1 VVSPTK
7 PLHQAH
13 QPDIPT
19 FGEVAAVHR
28 KHMKVT
34 TIPKTSFEPTRD
46 ATCPVPTLSSP
57 MQTTGIYP
65 QANHSIMLPWAT
77 GRMCWTM
84 ITDSS
89 VFMHTC
95 PRKETVVAG
104 PSGHAHALLTFM
116 RIFKSFDVEKWT
128 LICIVWLVGADIL
141 CLGFSSQRRAT
152 AYRLRRNTPTAWIFT
167 RGLLRSIAPRYCPN
181 TR

>member
-1 VVSPTK
+1 
-7 PLHQAH
+7 
-13 QPDIPT
+13 
-19 FGEVAAVHR
+19 VHC
-28 KHMKVT
+28 KQMKVT

-57 MQTTGIYP
+57 MQATGIYP

-89 VFMHTC
+89 VFKHAS
-95 PRKETVVAG
+95 PRRETVVAG
-104 PSGHAHALLTFM
+104 PSEHAHALLTFV

-128 LICIVWLVGADIL
+128 LICIVWLVGADHHIVFEVL
-141 CLGFSSQRRAT
+141 VAASRQGLLFASEHTNS
-152 AYRLRRNTPTAWIFT
+152 LDFT